1 MRITNILLI
10 NAILF
15 IALGIAFALY
25 GPIIVN
31 AYGILNFTE
40 ADGGVYWFTAS
51 FARLAG
57 AALFGY
63 GFLLWAVHDLIIK
76 DSATPE
82 KYRKVILALLM
93 SNILGLFIAVVQ
105 QWQIWI
111 NAAGWLTVGIFVIFT
126 IAYAYSLVKSNQ

>member
-10 NAILF
+10 NTILF

>member
-25 GPIIVN
+25 GPIIIN

-63 GFLLWAVHDLIIK
+63 GFLLWAVHDLIIN

-93 SNILGLFIAVVQ
+93 GNILGLFIAVVQ

-111 NAAGWLTVGIFVIFT
+111 NLAGWLTIGIFILFT
-126 IAYAYSLVKSNQ
+126 IAYAYFLFKGTD

>member
-1 MRITNILLI
+1 MKITNLIFI

-25 GPIIVN
+25 GPIVIN
-31 AYGILNFTE
+31 LFGILSFTE
-40 ADGGVYWFTAS
+40 ADGGIYWFTAS

-63 GFLLWAVHDLIIK
+63 GFLLWGTYNLLKSDPGSTAKI
-76 DSATPE
+76 
-82 KYRKVILALLM
+82 RKLILALLI
-93 SNILGLFIAVVQ
+93 SNILGLFIAVTQ

-111 NAAGWLTVGIFVIFT
+111 NAAGWLTLGMFAFFT
-126 IAYAYSLVKSNQ
+126 CAYAYFLLKYRD

>member
-93 SNILGLFIAVVQ
+93 GNILGLFIAVVQ

-111 NAAGWLTVGIFVIFT
+111 NLAGWLTIGIFILFT
-126 IAYAYSLVKSNQ
+126 IAYAYFLFKGTD